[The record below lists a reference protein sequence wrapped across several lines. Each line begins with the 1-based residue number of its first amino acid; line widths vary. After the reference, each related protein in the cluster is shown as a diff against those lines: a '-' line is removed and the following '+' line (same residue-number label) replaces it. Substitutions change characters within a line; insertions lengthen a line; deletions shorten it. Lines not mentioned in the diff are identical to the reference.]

1 MQGIQNKSNN
11 SNNSSQGSS
20 RGSNHSSGSSS
31 NAVEVLPDGTFSIGK
46 IMFRTD
52 TILGKGC
59 EGTFVFK

>member
-1 MQGIQNKSNN
+1 MKGIQNKTNN

-20 RGSNHSSGSSS
+20 RGSNHSSNGSSQT
-31 NAVEVLPDGTFSIGK
+31 VEVLPDGSFSIGK

-52 TILGKGC
+52 EILGKGC